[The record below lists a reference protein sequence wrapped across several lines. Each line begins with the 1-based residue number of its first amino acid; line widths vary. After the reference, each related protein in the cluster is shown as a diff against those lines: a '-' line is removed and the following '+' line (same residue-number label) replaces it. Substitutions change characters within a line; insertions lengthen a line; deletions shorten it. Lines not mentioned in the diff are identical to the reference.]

1 MKVPAKP
8 IPQNET
14 IAERELRVA
23 NSTDTVL
30 VQLGKPYYVSP
41 NEAVCPY
48 RFVYRDMVGG
58 MDISGSDA
66 FQALRL
72 AMRTVPVELQHSSYL
87 PVGQMYL
94 FEVGDGMGFMPE
106 DGWS

>member
-1 MKVPAKP
+1 
-8 IPQNET
+8 
-14 IAERELRVA
+14 
-23 NSTDTVL
+23 
-30 VQLGKPYYVSP
+30 
-41 NEAVCPY
+41 
-48 RFVYRDMVGG
+48 MVGG